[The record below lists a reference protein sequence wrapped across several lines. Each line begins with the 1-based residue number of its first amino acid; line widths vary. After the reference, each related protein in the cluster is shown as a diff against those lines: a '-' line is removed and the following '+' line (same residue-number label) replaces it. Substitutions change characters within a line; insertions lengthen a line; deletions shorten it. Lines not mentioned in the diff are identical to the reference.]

1 MSGAL
6 RGVYLRPLPDPRLPA
21 RHSAGARR
29 RAAQLQGFL
38 RELHGVAVREL
49 APHGEVELL
58 VVSKADWKQ
67 LYSYPY
73 GLPFTRSRPGGVHV
87 VVAADYPPRMLRRFD
102 DLLLAAARAGAPA
115 PGDLR
120 EFLDLLAGHEWGHA
134 VANLAGLRTRVRWL
148 DEWLATYL
156 FLLALQGAG
165 FDGVLERFLAWAE
178 VQVRGAGVE
187 RADLGAFEYPRHK
200 LRLSNLLWFQGVL
213 TRRAA
218 ELLPRGWEL
227 PRSLRAALP
236 APRGDV
242 ARALIEVEPSF
253 RAWFTVFAASEGEA
267 EPGEA

>member
-1 MSGAL
+1 MRDGTL

-38 RELHGVAVREL
+38 RALHEVAAEELEPRGEL
-49 APHGEVELL
+49 ELL
-58 VVSKADWKQ
+58 VVGARDWRQ

-73 GLPFTRSRPGGVHV
+73 GLPFTRSYRGGVHV

-120 EFLDLLAGHEWGHA
+120 EFLDLLSGHEWGHA
-134 VANLAGLRTRVRWL
+134 LAHLAGVRTRVRWL

-156 FLLALQGAG
+156 FLLALREAG
-165 FDGVLERFLAWAE
+165 FEGVLARFLAWAE

-200 LRLSNLLWFQGVL
+200 LKLGNLLWFQGVL

-218 ELLPRGWEL
+218 ELLPRGWAL
-227 PRSLRAALP
+227 PRALREALP

-242 ARALIEVEPSF
+242 ARALVEVEPSF
-253 RAWFTVFAASEGEA
+253 REWFAVFGSPPAGEGE
-267 EPGEA
+267 G